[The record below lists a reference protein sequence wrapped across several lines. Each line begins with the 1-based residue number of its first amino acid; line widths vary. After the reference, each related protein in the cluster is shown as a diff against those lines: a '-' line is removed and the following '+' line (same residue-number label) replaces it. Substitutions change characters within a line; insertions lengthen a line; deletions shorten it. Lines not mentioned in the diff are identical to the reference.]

1 MSFGRAAS
9 QLERLALAFHRPS
22 FLKLPLFDTR
32 NGWFSFLVTSQICSR
47 KFSASP
53 PVTLPDLSVQAQR
66 RVPHQKLAFV
76 RAHIH
81 DALDSL
87 DESLPERHPL
97 REDQVLRVLDVL
109 ASSARPRDLALI
121 EKVLA
126 NFTSLCGHPVA
137 AEVHS
142 HII

>member
-9 QLERLALAFHRPS
+9 QLERIAFAFHRPS
-22 FLKLPLFDTR
+22 FLRPPFFSSR
-32 NGWFSFLVTSQICSR
+32 NGWFPFPATGPKCSR
-47 KFSASP
+47 KFSVSP
-53 PVTLPDLSVQAQR
+53 LVTLSDLPVQPRR
-66 RVPHQKLAFV
+66 RVSHQKLASV
-76 RAHIH
+76 LAQIH

-97 REDQVLRVLDVL
+97 TEDQVLRVLDVL

-126 NFTSLCGHPVA
+126 NFTSLCGVPVV